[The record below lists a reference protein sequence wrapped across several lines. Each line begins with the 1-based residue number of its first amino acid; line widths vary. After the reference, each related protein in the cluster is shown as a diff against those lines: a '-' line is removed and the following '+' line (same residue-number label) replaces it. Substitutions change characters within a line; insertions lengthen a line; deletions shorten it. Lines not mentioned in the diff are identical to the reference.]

1 NGILLMGSETHFVLR
16 KKLDGKSASS
26 NGVRNMSSLWG
37 GLKNETLKIIGDALG
52 EDIAS
57 ASPAMGKLS
66 HQKFVAQ
73 FNKTTTFYHL
83 GNSLDVF
90 AGLIFFSPPLVSRL
104 AARKLSSDSEE
115 TPENTEPGLLDLY
128 LLQPL
133 VQQLID
139 ALRTIYSRINDPEIS
154 SDFMLRDQALSLE
167 ELNDIDEEADLFYYS
182 LSLYNNKENP
192 PLIGFCFPYAVLE
205 KISLLDNNRVSN
217 IDFDSDDPWS
227 GHMRSTVLQS
237 RLALSIVLDSCQM
250 SVGDCSRL
258 EKGQVLSLPGVSLDD
273 LAVKAQ
279 TRSGKVDIARSELGI
294 FKRNK
299 AIKLHGDLDEEFL
312 MNLGRLAAN

>member
-1 NGILLMGSETHFVLR
+1 MGSETHFVLR

-37 GLKNETLKIIGDALG
+37 GLKKESLKIVGDALG
-52 EDIAS
+52 EEITS
-57 ASPAMGKLS
+57 ASPSMGKLS
-66 HQKFVAQ
+66 HQKFVSQ
-73 FNKTTTFYHL
+73 FNQRTTFYHL
-83 GNSLDVF
+83 GNSLEVF

-104 AARKLSSDSEE
+104 ATRKLSGNTEE
-115 TPENTEPGLLDLY
+115 SHESSEPGLLDLY

-139 ALRTIYSRINDPEIS
+139 ALRGIYSKINDAEVS

-167 ELNDIDEEADLFYYS
+167 ELSDIDEEADLFYYS

-205 KISLLDNNRVSN
+205 KISLLGNNRVSN

-237 RLALSIVLDSCQM
+237 RLALSVVLDSCRM

-258 EKGQVLSLPGVSLDD
+258 EKGQVLSLPGVTLDD
-273 LAVKAQ
+273 LTVKAQ

-299 AIKLHGDLDEEFL
+299 AVKLHDDLDTEFV
-312 MNLGRLAAN
+312 MNLNRLAVE